1 MGYNKSTDNIIT
13 ALILLIV
20 GQLLVISVIG
30 TKLNDTNRRIEI
42 VQEQIEQ
49 LEKVYE

>member
-1 MGYNKSTDNIIT
+1 MESRATDNIISF
-13 ALILLIV
+13 LILLISFE
-20 GQLLVISVIG
+20 LIVIVVLGS
-30 TKLNDTNRRIEI
+30 KLNDTNRKIEI